1 MSNNKRIVKN
11 SVFLYIRMLLLM
23 GIGFY
28 TVRVILEALGV
39 EDLGI
44 YNVVGSLVAIFDFI
58 SSGLTNSTQRYL
70 NIGLGKKDI
79 KLTNQYFSQS
89 LIIHIVFAFFIALL
103 SETIGLW
110 FVYNK
115 LVVPPE
121 RFEAAVIVFHF
132 SVIALFLRLIK
143 VCFESDIIAR
153 ERMSIYAYLSI
164 FEGVSK
170 LLICYAVI
178 NNHSYDKL
186 IYYGF
191 LLLLVNV
198 CLTSFNIIY
207 CLIKYPE
214 THCHLYSDSKV
225 YKQLLSFVGI
235 NSFGVI
241 SWAIGKQGLN
251 VILNLFC
258 GPVVNGA
265 KGIASNL
272 DRVVSQFGSNID
284 IAVRPQITKLY
295 AQEKIPQMAALAMKS
310 TKYIFFVEMLVSVP
324 FLFQTQNILSIWL
337 KEVPPYTVMFVQ
349 LMVLESLFNV
359 LGSGFNTMSL
369 ALGKIKDTQVY
380 GRLITL
386 SILPLS
392 YLVLQISPNP
402 VWPMLVSI
410 LLTLAYSIFL
420 VYIVNRYVHFGL
432 RCYLRTMAWP
442 IFKVIVLSYGGCW
455 LLNNI
460 IPIENKWLSCIS
472 YTIILC
478 FYVGIIVFFAGIE
491 IHDRKKM
498 ITLCKQ
504 KIKYAM

>member
-1 MSNNKRIVKN
+1 
-11 SVFLYIRMLLLM
+11 
-23 GIGFY
+23 
-28 TVRVILEALGV
+28 
-39 EDLGI
+39 
-44 YNVVGSLVAIFDFI
+44 
-58 SSGLTNSTQRYL
+58 
-70 NIGLGKKDI
+70 
-79 KLTNQYFSQS
+79 
-89 LIIHIVFAFFIALL
+89 
-103 SETIGLW
+103 
-110 FVYNK
+110 
-115 LVVPPE
+115 
-121 RFEAAVIVFHF
+121 
-132 SVIALFLRLIK
+132 
-143 VCFESDIIAR
+143 
-153 ERMSIYAYLSI
+153 
-164 FEGVSK
+164 
-170 LLICYAVI
+170 
-178 NNHSYDKL
+178 
-186 IYYGF
+186 
-191 LLLLVNV
+191 
-198 CLTSFNIIY
+198 
-207 CLIKYPE
+207 
-214 THCHLYSDSKV
+214 
-225 YKQLLSFVGI
+225 
-235 NSFGVI
+235 
-241 SWAIGKQGLN
+241 
-251 VILNLFC
+251 
-258 GPVVNGA
+258 
-265 KGIASNL
+265 
-272 DRVVSQFGSNID
+272 
-284 IAVRPQITKLY
+284 
-295 AQEKIPQMAALAMKS
+295 MAALAMKS